1 MSWPI
6 KMILTGAQGT
16 GKTSVMNKLPQRLK
30 DIGIREVIRNMTKED
45 SNIQI
50 NEHGNE
56 WSQNRFFFEYLYLFA
71 KYPEYISD
79 RGLIDVCGYTKW
91 LAEIGKVSHETY
103 EKQLLVLKDWTLRHQ
118 DVVYVYFPIC
128 FPVVDDG
135 YRDINEENRKAVDR
149 CIREVIEELP
159 DTGTVVM
166 ISDGSVEDRVNEIEM
181 LIKVVTAK
189 SSK

>member
-1 MSWPI
+1 MNWPI
-6 KMILTGAQGT
+6 KVILTGAQGT
-16 GKTSVMNKLPQRLK
+16 GKTSVMNKLPQELK

-45 SNIQI
+45 HSIQI

-91 LAEIGKVSHETY
+91 LAELGKVSWETY
-103 EKQLLVLKDWTLRHQ
+103 EKQLLVLKDWCLRHP

-135 YRDINEENRKAVDR
+135 YRDTNEENRKAVDR

-159 DTGTVVM
+159 NSGAM
-166 ISDGSVEDRVNEIEM
+166 LRISNGSVEERVKEIEM
-181 LIKVVTAK
+181 LIKVVKAK
-189 SSK
+189 SPK